1 MTTLAELIAQHCAD
15 LGDNYTAIA
24 ARLNAPTTIDNPRA
38 GETDETTTP
47 VEITLKS
54 VMAAVPVAEQVAIY
68 KELPQLIPD
77 LKAAIDGGDREY
89 MAGLLQI
96 AAAAQVISGDT
107 IAALAALLAATDTT
121 TTVQPATIAGPSL
134 AQAAGLGT
142 VTSAQVQAVMNHA

>member
-1 MTTLAELIAQHCAD
+1 MTTLAELIATHAAD
-15 LGDNYTAIA
+15 LGDDYPSIA
-24 ARLNAPTTIDNPRA
+24 ARLNAPSSIDNPRA

-47 VEITLKS
+47 APITLKS
-54 VMAAVPVAEQVAIY
+54 VMSIVPVAEQVAIY

-96 AAAAQVISGDT
+96 AAAAQVIGADT
-107 IAALAALLAATDTT
+107 IAALAALLAATTTT

-142 VTSAQVQAVMNHA
+142 VTSADVQAVMNS